1 MKIRPKKS
9 LGQNFL
15 SDKNVI
21 KSIVKIGNIKNNNT
35 ILEIGPGTG
44 NLTEFILK
52 KKPKNFFVIEKD
64 YNLVKFLYEK
74 FDNKINIINKDVLNF
89 ELNAISKEKIIV
101 YGNLPYNISTE
112 ILTKWITD
120 KKKFESCKKLI
131 LMFQK
136 EVADRIIAKTNSK
149 NYGRLS
155 IISNWRM
162 DVKKEFDI
170 NPNCFFPKPKVDS
183 TLLSFEPKKKYFNLK
198 NPNNLEKITKVFF
211 NQRRKMIKNPLKQ
224 IFKNPYIIVQ
234 KLKLDTNLIFAV
246 LITGILL
253 PVFMVFV
260 GYSSNYIQ
268 TLIFY
273 ILCTLIG
280 SSNHIFVKSIIHYRA
295 PANYRG
301 KILSLMEVTGSSIT
315 TSSLFVG
322 PLVGWIGIPKSFV
335 TLCLLAFILITV
347 GFFFYYKF
355 SNDELEK
362 NFKL

>member
-21 KSIVKIGNIKNNNT
+21 KSIVKIGNIKNNST

-101 YGNLPYNISTE
+101 YGNLPYNISTV

-136 EVADRIIAKTNSK
+136 EVADRIVAKTNSK

-234 KLKLDTNLIFAV
+234 KLKLDTNLRPQNLSPLNYFE
-246 LITGILL
+246 ITKE
-253 PVFMVFV
+253 
-260 GYSSNYIQ
+260 Y
-268 TLIFY
+268 
-273 ILCTLIG
+273 
-280 SSNHIFVKSIIHYRA
+280 
-295 PANYRG
+295 
-301 KILSLMEVTGSSIT
+301 ED
-315 TSSLFVG
+315 
-322 PLVGWIGIPKSFV
+322 LV
-335 TLCLLAFILITV
+335 
-347 GFFFYYKF
+347 
-355 SNDELEK
+355 N
-362 NFKL
+362 